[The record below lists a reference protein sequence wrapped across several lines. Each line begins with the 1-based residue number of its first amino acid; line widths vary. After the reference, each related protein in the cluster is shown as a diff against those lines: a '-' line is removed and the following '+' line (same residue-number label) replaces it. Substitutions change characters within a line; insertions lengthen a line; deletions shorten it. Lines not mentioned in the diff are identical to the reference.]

1 MSIADAERFAEDL
14 KNDKKF
20 LAEATAKAAGLAS
33 MVELGRSH
41 GYSFTVDEL
50 KQVARARSK
59 HPLTD
64 HQLEQVAGGQG
75 EPPDISAVV
84 IVSTQSFVAQV
95 AVQEAQVAASVVIVA
110 TVS

>member
-64 HQLEQVAGGQG
+64 HQLEQVAGGQAAQTD
-75 EPPDISAVV
+75 PLP
-84 IVSTQSFVAQV
+84 VSVDPSPQAFFFRRHRHRR
-95 AVQEAQVAASVVIVA
+95 
-110 TVS
+110 